1 MKKAG
6 MIGLLLLLSTRPE
19 NWTTWGLL
27 ALVCAAAVV
36 FPCRRRSVSKRRP
49 GVRNAP
55 KRRAA

>member
-6 MIGLLLLLSTRPE
+6 IIGLLLLLATRPE
-19 NWTTWGLL
+19 NWAAWGLL

-36 FPCRRRSVSKRRP
+36 FPCRRRSVSKRRQNA
-49 GVRNAP
+49 RNAP